1 MKKTILSA
9 IAICIFSFCFSQNP
23 VSPKVWLRADSA
35 DAGATAWRDMSGNRL
50 DAVPLMKRMPSAAE
64 DFNFNPCFGMTARSG
79 FTVPGIE
86 IRNSLVTLV
95 IAYRCDDTTAED
107 VLWTMPVDS
116 EHTIGLTTQNILSA
130 DCAVC
135 YDTVTRT
142 DGVINA
148 LRLGWEASGRNV
160 LVTDLSV
167 CSGKDLPFSGKLAEC
182 VLFDGCPEDTT
193 LLRWES
199 YLAIKYGITLN
210 GTDYLRSDG
219 RVTWDNARHPATII
233 AGIGRDD
240 TMGLRQTRTLF
251 AGGDILFGLQADMET
266 EVKKNVP
273 HMEDGDFVIMGTDES
288 SLTGTSVLYMQD
300 GTELSV
306 CGQTMV
312 QTTGDAGRHETF
324 LCLGDSCRLPACGR
338 DSVPGNRCIMLIDRS
353 GTGKYALSDMETVFP
368 DSIAPEGYALRFPG
382 IRWDTDGNGMD
393 CFCFAVPVQEEQRVR
408 KTVSATGNDE
418 DTVTDSGDSGQK
430 GFSCSLYP
438 NPSKGDFH
446 VDVTCPENRRVNVK
460 IYTADGKFISGFAG
474 SDMPRHHFGIHVDS
488 PGSYMVAVTSGTD
501 TETFKVLVQ

>member
-1 MKKTILSA
+1 MKKTILTA
-9 IAICIFSFCFSQNP
+9 AAVCMFSFCFSQNP
-23 VSPKVWLRADSA
+23 SAPMLWLRADSVA
-35 DAGATAWRDMSGNRL
+35 SGSTIWRDISNNRL
-50 DAVPLMKRMPSAAE
+50 DAVPESKQMPPVTGE
-64 DFNFNPCFGMTARSG
+64 FNFNPCFDMSGRSG
-79 FTVPGIE
+79 FSVPGIE

-148 LRLGWEASGRNV
+148 LRLGWGDYGNST
-160 LVTDLSV
+160 LQTDLSV
-167 CSGKDLPFSGKLAEC
+167 CSGKGLPFRGKLAEC
-182 VLFDGCPEDTT
+182 VLFDGNTEDTT
-193 LLRWES
+193 LLEWES

-219 RVTWDNARHPATII
+219 RMIWDNASHPASLI

-240 TMGLRQTRTLF
+240 TMGLHQTRTLF
-251 AGGDILFGLQADMET
+251 AGGDILFGLQTDMAT
-266 EVKKNVP
+266 DGKKRSSD
-273 HMEDGDFVIMGTDES
+273 MEDGDFVIMGTDEP
-288 SLTGTSVLYMQD
+288 SLSGTSILYLQD
-300 GTELSV
+300 GTELTV
-306 CGQTMV
+306 CGQTVV
-312 QTTGDAGRHETF
+312 QTTGDAGSHETY
-324 LCLGDSCRLPACGR
+324 LCLGDSCRLPICGR
-338 DSVPGNRCIMLIDRS
+338 DSVSGDGCILLIDRS
-353 GTGKYALSDMETVFP
+353 GTGRYALSDVETVYP
-368 DSIAPEGYALRFPG
+368 DSEAPAGYALRFSE
-382 IRWDTDGNGMD
+382 IRWDTDGSGSD
-393 CFCFAVPVQEEQRVR
+393 CFCFAVPVPAEQRVR
-408 KTVSATGNDE
+408 KNVSATGNGE
-418 DTVTDSGDSGQK
+418 DTETDGGDSGQE

-460 IYTADGKFISGFAG
+460 IYTVDGKFISGFAG
-474 SDMPRHHFGIHVDS
+474 SDMPRHHFDIHVDS
-488 PGSYMVAVTSGTD
+488 PGSYMVEVTSGKD